1 MAPHR
6 TATEAPRPSPGSLAV
21 VPTERAILLVKLAM
35 HRSSACRMKFFR
47 RSGAAGRHTYAEAWV
62 AQRLGFAPRNVD
74 LDKHSET
81 DLDAHFARLNRRRLG
96 SRRECQTAV
105 FPLPGRM
112 QIASDNPCE
121 GRLFDERAVYSAA
134 TKSTGLANRSCDFGQ
149 NGLSNPEGSI
159 ARS

>member
-21 VPTERAILLVKLAM
+21 VPTERAILLVKLAIR
-35 HRSSACRMKFFR
+35 RSSACRMMIFR
-47 RSGAAGRHTYAEAWV
+47 LSGAAGRRTHPEAWV

-74 LDKHSET
+74 LDRHSET
-81 DLDAHFARLNRRRLG
+81 DLDAHFARLNGRRLG
-96 SRRECQTAV
+96 SRRGRQTAV
-105 FPLPGRM
+105 FPLPGRV
-112 QIASDNPCE
+112 QTASDNPCE
-121 GRLFDERAVYSAA
+121 GRLFDERAVFSAA
-134 TKSTGLANRSCDFGQ
+134 MKSTRLANRSCDFGQ